1 MPVTSIPQPFR
12 LFKGKI
18 PLGTL
23 QYYSLRGKMSRESVR
38 QKKKRNYFEV

>member
-18 PLGTL
+18 PSGTL

-38 QKKKRNYFEV
+38 QKQKRNYFEV